1 MHDGGTNPLGTGTSA
16 TLGAAPLSESPTMF
30 PVTVRLAHPARLALV
45 LGLLGLGWRIVLTVL
60 GVPPTNSDE
69 AIMGLA
75 ALHVA
80 QGNGVPTYFYGQH
93 YMGTIEALLAAPL
106 VAVFGPS
113 VIALRVVTLVLYA
126 AMLVLVFHLV
136 RRVFSPGLAVF
147 TVGLLALGGDR
158 LVLNQ
163 LQAIGGYPESVPM
176 VAGLL
181 LLTYGL
187 VTRRLTQWWAY
198 AGWGLLFG
206 LIVWNHWS
214 PAPYLLGALVVLLA
228 FRVLTWR
235 TAAVT
240 FGALLVG
247 ALPLLIDNVRAEA
260 ADRSINVFLALNA
273 AGPAA
278 PLSARIMH
286 GGFSGLPGALG
297 LCEVDRCAGWTQ
309 VWAPV
314 IVALLIVATVAAIR
328 GLRDTDRPERAKHSI
343 RLVLAAAA
351 LVSLATYLNSP
362 AAGGD
367 PMGTSRYLA
376 MLVLSVPA
384 AIWPVWEVAGR
395 WTARALIPAVALGTA
410 LALTMAFATVSLV
423 RHIPRYQAVAAR
435 QSALIAA
442 LDSAGLTRI
451 HTDYWTCYWITYTTG
466 ERIVCGVLSDDAGK
480 GHNRYPPHWRD
491 EAQAVVASIGSPLA
505 AVLAER
511 GVRSEPP
518 LEPMM
523 TVAGYVIYGALRRAP

>member
-1 MHDGGTNPLGTGTSA
+1 
-16 TLGAAPLSESPTMF
+16 MF
-30 PVTVRLAHPARLALV
+30 PVPVRLAHPARFALV
-45 LGLLGLGWRIVLTVL
+45 LGLLGLGWRVVLTVL

-80 QGNGVPTYFYGQH
+80 RGNGVPTYFYGQH

-106 VAVFGPS
+106 VAVLGPS
-113 VIALRVVTLVLYA
+113 VIALRVVTLALYA

-158 LVLNQ
+158 VVLNQ

-181 LLTYGL
+181 LLTYL
-187 VTRRLTQWWAY
+187 VVTRRLTQWWAY

-214 PAPYLLGALVVLLA
+214 PAPYLLGALIVLLA
-228 FRVLTWR
+228 FRVLSWR
-235 TAAVT
+235 TAAIT

-260 ADRSINVFLALNA
+260 ADRSVNVFLALNA

-278 PLSARIMH
+278 PLRLRILH

-297 LCEVDRCAGWTQ
+297 LCEVDRCAGWAQ
-309 VWAPV
+309 VWAPL
-314 IVALLIVATVAAIR
+314 IAALLVVATVAAIR
-328 GLRDTDRPERAKHSI
+328 GLRGPDRREHAKHAV

-351 LVSLATYLNSP
+351 LVSLAGYLNSP

-384 AIWPVWEVAGR
+384 AIWPVWEVAR
-395 WTARALIPAVALGTA
+395 PASAIVVARPASAIAVAVRRTTRTLIPAVALGTA
-410 LALTMAFATVSLV
+410 LALTMAFATASLG

-480 GHNRYPPHWRD
+480 GHNRYAPHWRD

-505 AVLAER
+505 AALAER
-511 GVRSEPP
+511 GGRAQPP

-523 TVAGYVIYGALRRAP
+523 TVAGYVIYGALRRTPT

>member
-1 MHDGGTNPLGTGTSA
+1 
-16 TLGAAPLSESPTMF
+16 MF
-30 PVTVRLAHPARLALV
+30 PVTVRLAHPARFALV
-45 LGLLGLGWRIVLTVL
+45 LGLLGLGWRVVLTVL

-93 YMGTIEALLAAPL
+93 YMGTIEAVLAAPL
-106 VAVFGPS
+106 VAVLGPS
-113 VIALRVVTLVLYA
+113 VIALRVVTLLLYA
-126 AMLVLVFHLV
+126 AMLVSVFHLV

-181 LLTYGL
+181 LLTYLL
-187 VTRRLTQWWAY
+187 VTRRLTRWWAF

-240 FGALLVG
+240 VGALLVG

-278 PLSARIMH
+278 PLGVRIRH

-297 LCEVDRCAGWTQ
+297 LCEVDRCAGWAQ

-328 GLRDTDRPERAKHSI
+328 GLRGSDRPEHAKHAV
-343 RLVLAAAA
+343 RLVLAGAA

-384 AIWPVWEVAGR
+384 AIWPVWEIARPASAIVVAVR
-395 WTARALIPAVALGTA
+395 WTTRALIPAVALGTA
-410 LALTMAFATVSLV
+410 LAVTMAFATASLG

-442 LDSAGLTRI
+442 LDGAGVNRI

-466 ERIVCGVLSDDAGK
+466 ERIVCGVLSDDASK
-480 GHNRYPPHWRD
+480 GHNRYAPYWRD
-491 EAQAVVASIGSPLA
+491 EAQAVVASVGSPLA
-505 AVLAER
+505 AALAER

-523 TVAGYVIYGALRRAP
+523 TVAGYVIYVALRTPT